1 MSKKRR
7 KRTSPKRRA
16 KKQKRPILPL
26 FIFAMLFIFLAV
38 FVGFKATEDG
48 TFEVIDYT
56 SGKREVLNT
65 YHHFILAKHEMM
77 KSDSELICVSDK
89 DGNIVALNHGIVNLK
104 TKNVSE
110 NTTYTIDGSDQQG
123 YTNGNYGADALYLD
137 TSRDGTKIKMLLSG
151 VTAWVNTSDIQL
163 YFCSNN
169 VHTSYYYVKDGTLM
183 HAISTSVVDN
193 HVAKYG
199 IGPAPEG
206 LKENTYY
213 YSYDGHWFY
222 TSLNTYARDIKAGS
236 VTHAA
241 NKTAYYNY
249 YQYMP
254 HRSKSNLS
262 TTSYSAYL
270 RNLAQ
275 VEDNSSAL
283 YNSGNLFIQA
293 QKKYGV
299 NAAMMF
305 SLACN
310 ESDYGRSS
318 IALNNNNLFGHAV
331 YDSSPDSAN
340 SYSSVKQCINS
351 HAYDFIQKGFANPQ
365 DSRYHG
371 SWFGDKAS
379 GINVDYASDPYW
391 GEKNAAMYYSLEPE
405 IYKKNNL
412 ICFQAKKD
420 IDVYDASGSVLYSY
434 KAGATV
440 SFLKIKNAGNKIE
453 VASETPIQNHTS
465 DVKTSYNNAK
475 AYVKKSDIRE

>member
-1 MSKKRR
+1 
-7 KRTSPKRRA
+7 
-16 KKQKRPILPL
+16 
-26 FIFAMLFIFLAV
+26 
-38 FVGFKATEDG
+38 
-48 TFEVIDYT
+48 
-56 SGKREVLNT
+56 
-65 YHHFILAKHEMM
+65 
-77 KSDSELICVSDK
+77 
-89 DGNIVALNHGIVNLK
+89 
-104 TKNVSE
+104 
-110 NTTYTIDGSDQQG
+110 
-123 YTNGNYGADALYLD
+123 
-137 TSRDGTKIKMLLSG
+137 
-151 VTAWVNTSDIQL
+151 
-163 YFCSNN
+163 
-169 VHTSYYYVKDGTLM
+169 
-183 HAISTSVVDN
+183 
-193 HVAKYG
+193 
-199 IGPAPEG
+199 
-206 LKENTYY
+206 
-213 YSYDGHWFY
+213 
-222 TSLNTYARDIKAGS
+222 
-236 VTHAA
+236 
-241 NKTAYYNY
+241 
-249 YQYMP
+249 
-254 HRSKSNLS
+254 
-262 TTSYSAYL
+262 
-270 RNLAQ
+270 
-275 VEDNSSAL
+275 
-283 YNSGNLFIQA
+283 
-293 QKKYGV
+293 
-299 NAAMMF
+299 MMF

-465 DVKTSYNNAK
+465 DVKASYNNAK